1 MRLFGRV
8 VNLVSAQGGLW
19 LTALAMAAVPQLAA
33 AQSDVVLHPA
43 SASVRAG
50 KWTVVSDSSA
60 VSSKAMRHPDA
71 GASKI
76 STALAS
82 PSNYFELTFSA
93 TAGIPYRLWVHG
105 KADNDY
111 WGNDSV
117 FVQFA
122 GSVTSSGSASWRI
135 GTSSAAEVNIEEC
148 KDCGLRGWEWQ
159 DNGWG
164 TNVLGPLVYFSTTGT
179 QRMRIQ
185 TREDGLSMDQIVLSP
200 STYLKTAPGAIQ
212 STSTS
217 TSTSTTSGTLLKVLT
232 WNTHHGIGTDGVYNI
247 KRIADWIVKTGANVV
262 SLNEV
267 EKYVGSYGNEDQ
279 PARYAAMLKSATGK
293 TWYYHFAHRTGGTNG
308 QGNLLLS
315 IFPPEVKD
323 DFLLSYSRSVGR
335 LQMLVNGIRVNVFTT
350 HLDADSSTRRATQMK
365 ELTTWAAAFAEQRVL
380 GGDFN
385 AWPGATEIANMIYGH
400 YDAWAEA
407 KLDGTAV
414 AYSGNEAGNT
424 RNSRIDYVFFSKK
437 ATRLVLKG
445 ARVFDTRN
453 SSGVMPSDHRPVMAT
468 FAVQ

>member
-8 VNLVSAQGGLW
+8 GNLVSAHGGLW

-71 GASKI
+71 GAAKI
-76 STALAS
+76 TTALAS

-105 KADNDY
+105 KADNNY

-122 GSVTSSGSASWRI
+122 GSVTSSGSATWRI

-148 KDCGLRGWEWQ
+148 KDCGLRGWQWQ

-179 QRMRIQ
+179 QRMRVQ

-200 STYLKTAPGAIQ
+200 STYLKTAPGTI
-212 STSTS
+212 TSTS

-267 EKYVGSYGNEDQ
+267 EKYTYWGNENQ
-279 PARYAAMLKSATGK
+279 PQRYKDMLESKTGR
-293 TWYYHFAHRTGGTNG
+293 TWYM
-308 QGNLLLS
+308 
-315 IFPPEVKD
+315 V
-323 DFLLSYSRSVGR
+323 
-335 LQMLVNGIRVNVFTT
+335 
-350 HLDADSSTRRATQMK
+350 
-365 ELTTWAAAFAEQRVL
+365 
-380 GGDFN
+380 
-385 AWPGATEIANMIYGH
+385 
-400 YDAWAEA
+400 
-407 KLDGTAV
+407 
-414 AYSGNEAGNT
+414 
-424 RNSRIDYVFFSKK
+424 
-437 ATRLVLKG
+437 
-445 ARVFDTRN
+445 
-453 SSGVMPSDHRPVMAT
+453 
-468 FAVQ
+468 